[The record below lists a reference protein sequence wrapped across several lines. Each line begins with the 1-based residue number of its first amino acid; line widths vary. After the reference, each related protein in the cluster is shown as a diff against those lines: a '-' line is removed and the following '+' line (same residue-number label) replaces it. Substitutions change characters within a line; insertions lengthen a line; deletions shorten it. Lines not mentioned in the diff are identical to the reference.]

1 MVDVYLSLASSAWGK
16 VVIFALGAVVVV
28 GMYAVAIRI
37 FYPNW
42 YVRWKIDRTEFE
54 SEDDPEYLRLLEKE
68 RVEKKKGYERTG
80 NAVVFF
86 FALYA
91 GAILG
96 AFLAKKT
103 GLMELL
109 YNLFWKS

>member
-1 MVDVYLSLASSAWGK
+1 MLDVYLSLASSAWGK

-80 NAVVFF
+80 
-86 FALYA
+86 
-91 GAILG
+91 